1 MLADFRSWD
10 LDGFIEPALKVCR
23 ESYRI
28 LEGNKTAT
36 KRYGYSR
43 SEWRRLSLLALHPA
57 SEHQAVRTW
66 IDPPQKAPQRF
77 THLTKTGEIFS
88 IQMNVIAASPQ
99 HEPQAVVLIQ
109 DISHK
114 LGPSR
119 PFPDDKVVSEV
130 CFDRPF
136 DDPDSLQSLTG
147 SNKRLQMLL
156 EQLITTLG
164 AVVEC
169 RDPYTADHQVRVAK
183 IAKTVGIV
191 LCLDQDT
198 VEGLRIA
205 ALLHD
210 IGKLT
215 IPAELLSKPGLLSDV
230 QSLLVHSHAQ
240 AGHEILREVDFP
252 WPVAQIVLQHHERLD
267 GSGYPN
273 HLAGDEILLESR
285 ILAVADTLDAMN
297 SHRPYRPALGVQK
310 AMAEIT
316 TGSGTRYDS
325 RVVDACVALHA
336 ENRLFVDV

>member
-1 MLADFRSWD
+1 MDCRSWD

-66 IDPPQKAPQRF
+66 IDPPQKPPQRF
-77 THLTKTGEIFS
+77 THLSKTGESFS
-88 IQMNVIAASPQ
+88 IQMNIIAASQQ

-109 DISHK
+109 DIFHK
-114 LGPSR
+114 LDPSTA
-119 PFPDDKVVSEV
+119 FPGDKGRCEP
-130 CFDRPF
+130 CFDRTF

-156 EQLITTLG
+156 DQLITALG

-169 RDPYTADHQVRVAK
+169 RDPYTADHQLRVAR
-183 IAKTVGIV
+183 IAESTGQ
-191 LCLDQDT
+191 LLRLDEDAI
-198 VEGLRIA
+198 EGLRVA
-205 ALLHD
+205 SLLHD

-215 IPAELLSKPGLLSDV
+215 IPAELLSKPGRLSDV
-230 QSLLVHSHAQ
+230 QSSLVHSHAQ
-240 AGHEILREVDFP
+240 AGYEILKKIDFP

-273 HLAGDEILLESR
+273 HVIGSGILFESR

-297 SHRPYRPALGVQK
+297 SHRPYRPALGIEK
-310 AMAEIT
+310 ALGEIAA
-316 TGSGTRYDS
+316 GSGSLYDS
-325 RVVDACVALHA
+325 RVVDACLALHT
-336 ENRLFVDV
+336 ESRLFVDV